1 MIKDDSLSLFKL
13 LSHTAD
19 GAFVIGENQRIL
31 FWNAAA
37 QELLGYTAAEVLGRP
52 CCEVL
57 KGHDEQGFLFCRFQ
71 CRVVNSTAAG
81 ESLPNFDMWVRA
93 RSGKRQ
99 WVNLSILAAPQDQSP
114 PLIVH
119 LIRDASEKRR
129 NADVIEQ
136 VSAAMSLLQGPNV
149 VTELWQALSRPDEVE
164 LSDREREVLS
174 LLAQGLNTADIAQA
188 LTISVATTRN
198 HIQNI
203 LNKLHVHS
211 RLQAVA
217 YALEHHLIDN
227 E

>member
-1 MIKDDSLSLFKL
+1 MSDEPAHLFKL

-31 FWNAAA
+31 FWNTAA

-57 KGHDEQGFLFCRFQ
+57 KGRDEQGFLFCRFQ
-71 CRVVNSTAAG
+71 CGVVQSTAAG
-81 ESLPNFDMWVRA
+81 DNLPNFDMWVRA
-93 RSGKRQ
+93 RSGKRR
-99 WVNLSILAAPQDQSP
+99 WVNLSILAAPQEQSP

-129 NADVIEQ
+129 NAEVIEQ
-136 VSAAMSLLQGPNV
+136 VSVAMSLLQGPNV

-198 HIQNI
+198 HVQNI

-217 YALEHHLIDN
+217 YALEHHLIGN